1 MEQAEKPVIGRKKK
15 KKEEEELIGL
25 RTMPGKGKGHWVW
38 YS

>member
-1 MEQAEKPVIGRKKK
+1 MGQAEKPVIGKIK
-15 KKEEEELIGL
+15 KKEEEKLTGL

>member
-1 MEQAEKPVIGRKKK
+1 MGQAEKPVIGKIK
-15 KKEEEELIGL
+15 KKEEEEKLTGL